1 MQVQSPRI
9 PSYRRFKVDDT
20 LPAAAVKR
28 RHKLETYRDLRAEG
42 CSQQTALRAIG
53 WSRPTYFRWAA
64 RYRKCGPHGLAA
76 ISRRPQRTRPRQWT
90 PAHERQ
96 VWTLRRRYP
105 FMGKRPLRVLL
116 ARQGIHL
123 SESTVGRILAQ
134 GVRLGRIRPC
144 AFCRGRVKL
153 KKRRSLPPGP
163 RPTMALRRTR
173 ATQPGQ
179 LVQIDHLS
187 VSLDGTQLKEF
198 RAVSPVGKHMV
209 TRVYSRAT
217 ARNARRFL
225 QAVIEDLPFPLHSVQ
240 VDGGSEFRAEFE
252 QACQQLD
259 IPPVCP
265 ASPTTAVQ
273 WLRRTS
279 QRQRPRRVL
288 EPLHRR
294 THRRRSRRCPHRI
307 PTLLQ
312 PPPTSPNPGHDDA
325 HGVPCHMEGHLTQ
338 VSYVLNPHTA
348 TRRS

>member
-1 MQVQSPRI
+1 MQVQSLRI

-53 WSRPTYFRWAA
+53 WSRATYFRWAA

-76 ISRRPQRTRPRQWT
+76 LSRRPQRTRPRQWT

-123 SESTVGRILAQ
+123 SESTVGRILAK

-153 KKRRSLPPGP
+153 KKRRSFHPGHAQ
-163 RPTMALRRTR
+163 RWRYGTR

-198 RAVSPVGKHMV
+198 RA
-209 TRVYSRAT
+209 
-217 ARNARRFL
+217 
-225 QAVIEDLPFPLHSVQ
+225 
-240 VDGGSEFRAEFE
+240 EFE

-259 IPPVCP
+259 IPQFVLP
-265 ASPTTAVQ
+265 
-273 WLRRTS
+273 
-279 QRQRPRRVL
+279 PRRPQFNGCVERANDSARVEFWNL
-288 EPLHRR
+288 YTGELTVAAAGAALTEYQHFYNHLR
-294 THRRRSRRCPHRI
+294 PHR
-307 PTLLQ
+307 TLDMMT
-312 PPPTSPNPGHDDA
+312 P
-325 HGVPCHMEGHLTQ
+325 MEYL
-338 VSYVLNPHTA
+338 A
-348 TRRS
+348 TWKAT

>member
-1 MQVQSPRI
+1 MQVQSLRI

-53 WSRPTYFRWAA
+53 WSRATYFRWAA

-76 ISRRPQRTRPRQWT
+76 LSRRPQRTRPRQWT

-123 SESTVGRILAQ
+123 SESTVGRILAK

-153 KKRRSLPPGP
+153 KKRRSFHQGHAQ
-163 RPTMALRRTR
+163 RWRYGTR

-198 RAVSPVGKHMV
+198 RA
-209 TRVYSRAT
+209 
-217 ARNARRFL
+217 
-225 QAVIEDLPFPLHSVQ
+225 
-240 VDGGSEFRAEFE
+240 EFE

-259 IPPVCP
+259 IPQFVLP
-265 ASPTTAVQ
+265 
-273 WLRRTS
+273 
-279 QRQRPRRVL
+279 PRRPQFNGCVERANDSARVEFWNL
-288 EPLHRR
+288 YTGELTVAAAGAALTEYQHFYNHLR
-294 THRRRSRRCPHRI
+294 PHR
-307 PTLLQ
+307 TLDMMT
-312 PPPTSPNPGHDDA
+312 P
-325 HGVPCHMEGHLTQ
+325 MEYL
-338 VSYVLNPHTA
+338 A
-348 TRRS
+348 TWKAT

>member
-1 MQVQSPRI
+1 MQIQSLRI

-20 LPAAAVKR
+20 TPAEAVKR

-53 WSRPTYFRWAA
+53 WSRATYFRWAA
-64 RYRKCGPHGLAA
+64 RYRKRG
-76 ISRRPQRTRPRQWT
+76 PQRTRPRQWT

-153 KKRRSLPPGP
+153 KKRRRFDQGHAQ
-163 RPTMALRRTR
+163 RWRYGTR

-198 RAVSPVGKHMV
+198 RAVSPVGKHRV

-217 ARNARRFL
+217 ARNAQRFL

-259 IPPVCP
+259 IPQFVLPPPRPQFNGCVER
-265 ASPTTAVQ
+265 ANDSARVEFWNLYTGELTVAAAGAALAEYQ
-273 WLRRTS
+273 HFYNHLR
-279 QRQRPRRVL
+279 
-288 EPLHRR
+288 
-294 THRRRSRRCPHRI
+294 PHR
-307 PTLLQ
+307 TLDMMT
-312 PPPTSPNPGHDDA
+312 P
-325 HGVPCHMEGHLTQ
+325 MEYL
-338 VSYVLNPHTA
+338 A
-348 TRRS
+348 TWKAT

>member
-1 MQVQSPRI
+1 MQVQSLRI

-53 WSRPTYFRWAA
+53 WSRATYFRWAA

-90 PAHERQ
+90 PAQQRQ

-123 SESTVGRILAQ
+123 SESTVGRILAK

-153 KKRRSLPPGP
+153 KKRRSFHPGHAQ
-163 RPTMALRRTR
+163 RWCYGTR

-187 VSLDGTQLKEF
+187 VSLDGTHLK
-198 RAVSPVGKHMV
+198 
-209 TRVYSRAT
+209 
-217 ARNARRFL
+217 
-225 QAVIEDLPFPLHSVQ
+225 
-240 VDGGSEFRAEFE
+240 EFRAEFE

-259 IPPVCP
+259 IPQFVLP
-265 ASPTTAVQ
+265 
-273 WLRRTS
+273 
-279 QRQRPRRVL
+279 PRRPQFNGCVERANDSARVEFWNL
-288 EPLHRR
+288 YTGELTVAAAGAALTEYQHFYNHLR
-294 THRRRSRRCPHRI
+294 PHR
-307 PTLLQ
+307 TLDMMT
-312 PPPTSPNPGHDDA
+312 P
-325 HGVPCHMEGHLTQ
+325 MEYL
-338 VSYVLNPHTA
+338 A
-348 TRRS
+348 TWKAT

>member
-1 MQVQSPRI
+1 MQVQSLRI

-53 WSRPTYFRWAA
+53 WSRATYFRWAA

-90 PAHERQ
+90 PAQQRQ

-123 SESTVGRILAQ
+123 SESTVGRILAK

-144 AFCRGRVKL
+144 AFCRGPRQAEKAPL
-153 KKRRSLPPGP
+153 LPPGP
-163 RPTMALRRTR
+163 RPTLVLRHPGHPTR
-173 ATQPGQ
+173 PTRP
-179 LVQIDHLS
+179 D
-187 VSLDGTQLKEF
+187 
-198 RAVSPVGKHMV
+198 RSPVGVPRRHASQGV
-209 TRVYSRAT
+209 PGRVRASLPATRHPS
-217 ARNARRFL
+217 
-225 QAVIEDLPFPLHSVQ
+225 
-240 VDGGSEFRAEFE
+240 
-252 QACQQLD
+252 
-259 IPPVCP
+259 VCP

-294 THRRRSRRCPHRI
+294 THRRRSRSRPHRI

-338 VSYVLNPHTA
+338 VSYVLNPHRGLTLLLVWK
-348 TRRS
+348 